1 MYPPVTRSSRQ
12 HPLLVPP
19 PVPPILVCF
28 LPNTNRLVTTFWL
41 RNDRVTRRLKT
52 SKPQGLT
59 RHLVHTPTRHCLLFV
74 LHTSTPHSSSYLAFF
89 LLHRTAL
96 IYPFSPPRLS
106 FLRRIGGG
114 GGGGHQTLPFLPQ
127 QKGTTLPSKSNR
139 SFSVLLALSFEIF
152 RNFSKSVAGIY
163 PPSFYPS
170 SSFCFIPAYKY
181 PSSSA
186 RMHVCWGD
194 ACFVTAVSESN
205 KTVDATW
212 SRRKTRQTNFEI
224 PISPSWIYVSDINR
238 RQ

>member
-152 RNFSKSVAGIY
+152 RNFSIRGGNLSALVL
-163 PPSFYPS
+163 SLFFLLLYPS
-170 SSFCFIPAYKY
+170 L
-181 PSSSA
+181 
-186 RMHVCWGD
+186 
-194 ACFVTAVSESN
+194 
-205 KTVDATW
+205 
-212 SRRKTRQTNFEI
+212 
-224 PISPSWIYVSDINR
+224 
-238 RQ
+238 